1 MPDAMTEARFQPKG
15 ITPTAEQL
23 AIQLERHKQVV
34 VEANAGAAKTTTL
47 ALRLAQA
54 LERGA
59 EAHNILVLT
68 YTDEAVTA
76 LKQALERIGIAASV
90 RNRLRIQT
98 FDAFCA
104 ARLLEFEGTA
114 VPSYPHPEQLKAH
127 VLQAIERVLD
137 NPDERHR
144 DEFAVEGAGEG
155 MVEGMLQAFSRLKGT
170 MQLAIEAAD
179 RTPTPA
185 LANELGIDYLTLRV
199 YWAYEHIR
207 RGGHPDHHAFRAP
220 NDATYDL
227 AKLLRDD
234 EAFVDLPQPLALGLH
249 LVLVDEMHDTNR
261 AMFTVLKGLLRHNA
275 SAAFVGVGD
284 RDQVIHAVAGA
295 DAGFMGSQFD
305 QEIGLPRRFPLTASY
320 RFGPM
325 LAQHVGRLA
334 GKAYVSQSPRQTDV
348 RLLACDN
355 AKEARWHIVQM
366 LQGKE
371 GLPPKATASD
381 MAILLRQAHQSV
393 ELENH
398 LLDQGVAYR
407 TSGFDTYLMRPEVLF
422 VRGLM
427 AHARQDF
434 ASIERLDTRIKV
446 LQAMLLFCGSHVES
460 DKTEQADRLQEERDA
475 VRSVAA
481 TPEMAGYFVE
491 NQILRNARPDARQLV
506 RQALAVIQEDA
517 TDALLSRFTDALM
530 PQRLAARVMVRIDDI
545 DQVAANIR
553 GLIQSAETFD
563 NVASFFRAMNERE
576 IRLQAMRG
584 KDCVVLSSI
593 EAAKGLE
600 FEHVIMP
607 GLNRGEFAVGG
618 NTADNRN
625 LLYVGM
631 TRARQ
636 RLTILCDRH
645 RPSQYLVDAGLI

>member
-1 MPDAMTEARFQPKG
+1 
-15 ITPTAEQL
+15 
-23 AIQLERHKQVV
+23 
-34 VEANAGAAKTTTL
+34 
-47 ALRLAQA
+47 
-54 LERGA
+54 
-59 EAHNILVLT
+59 
-68 YTDEAVTA
+68 
-76 LKQALERIGIAASV
+76 
-90 RNRLRIQT
+90 
-98 FDAFCA
+98 
-104 ARLLEFEGTA
+104 
-114 VPSYPHPEQLKAH
+114 
-127 VLQAIERVLD
+127 
-137 NPDERHR
+137 
-144 DEFAVEGAGEG
+144 
-155 MVEGMLQAFSRLKGT
+155 
-170 MQLAIEAAD
+170 
-179 RTPTPA
+179 
-185 LANELGIDYLTLRV
+185 
-199 YWAYEHIR
+199 
-207 RGGHPDHHAFRAP
+207 
-220 NDATYDL
+220 
-227 AKLLRDD
+227 
-234 EAFVDLPQPLALGLH
+234 
-249 LVLVDEMHDTNR
+249 
-261 AMFTVLKGLLRHNA
+261 
-275 SAAFVGVGD
+275 
-284 RDQVIHAVAGA
+284 
-295 DAGFMGSQFD
+295 
-305 QEIGLPRRFPLTASY
+305 
-320 RFGPM
+320 M

-475 VRSVAA
+475 VRSVAT